1 MTIRDAAE
9 VLKTSETAVLFL
21 VKRKF
26 LKARRQSLTAQ
37 KVLTISKKDL
47 VAFSQKYVLA
57 SELASKTR
65 TSPGYIVTI
74 LRSECLEPISGRGV
88 DGGTRYLYY
97 RKSIDNVD
105 LLTLAEKRKRASQAA
120 RKEPTQFPLEY
131 AIRYLNAN
139 EESIIELCSNGFLK
153 STKVGQYSFSR
164 KQLRKVKGKVRKCL
178 GLVTLEVAARLLGR
192 TPTNFVKRYVAS
204 SLLVPVRF
212 ADNGRRYFRRNDLE
226 ELIESQKSLLSSSQV
241 RRILGISSSQLFRL
255 ATTGPLKPISGPLI
269 DGASFNVFKLRDVEK
284 VRYEREQFKRK
295 RLEMGGTDRFGS
307 PASPRTHPV
316 FDKIAPRV
324 QQILSESQINAP
336 RQSGRGIHRRLLKEG
351 FKLHI
356 NTLYDCLHRLGWCED

>member
-1 MTIRDAAE
+1 
-9 VLKTSETAVLFL
+9 
-21 VKRKF
+21 
-26 LKARRQSLTAQ
+26 
-37 KVLTISKKDL
+37 
-47 VAFSQKYVLA
+47 
-57 SELASKTR
+57 
-65 TSPGYIVTI
+65 
-74 LRSECLEPISGRGV
+74 
-88 DGGTRYLYY
+88 
-97 RKSIDNVD
+97 
-105 LLTLAEKRKRASQAA
+105 
-120 RKEPTQFPLEY
+120 
-131 AIRYLNAN
+131 
-139 EESIIELCSNGFLK
+139 
-153 STKVGQYSFSR
+153 
-164 KQLRKVKGKVRKCL
+164 
-178 GLVTLEVAARLLGR
+178 
-192 TPTNFVKRYVAS
+192 
-204 SLLVPVRF
+204 
-212 ADNGRRYFRRNDLE
+212 
-226 ELIESQKSLLSSSQV
+226 
-241 RRILGISSSQLFRL
+241 L